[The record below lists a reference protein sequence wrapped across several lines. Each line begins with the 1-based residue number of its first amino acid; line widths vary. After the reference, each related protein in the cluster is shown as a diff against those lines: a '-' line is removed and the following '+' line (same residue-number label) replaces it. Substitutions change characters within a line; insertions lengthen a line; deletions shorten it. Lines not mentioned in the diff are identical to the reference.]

1 MIFRPQCVDCDQ
13 LEDNEHILRNEEI
26 VSSVDKAKSENKP
39 ELPACTDLL
48 VTDNTGSIMDN
59 ILSAGVLHDSGYV
72 TSDSEDNNII
82 NTEDSYQIVNYFHN
96 IKTERIASR
105 FVF

>member
-26 VSSVDKAKSENKP
+26 VSSVDKEKSENKP
-39 ELPACTDLL
+39 ELPAYTDLL
-48 VTDNTGSIMDN
+48 VTDNNGSIMDN
-59 ILSAGVLHDSGYV
+59 ILSVDSGYV
-72 TSDSEDNNII
+72 SSDSEDNIII
-82 NTEDSYQIVNYFHN
+82 NTEDSSQIVNDIDK
-96 IKTERIASR
+96 IKPERIASR

>member
-26 VSSVDKAKSENKP
+26 VSSVDKEKSENQS

-48 VTDNTGSIMDN
+48 VTDTNGSIMDN
-59 ILSAGVLHDSGYV
+59 ILSDSGYV
-72 TSDSEDNNII
+72 SINTEDNNILNTKDSSQMI
-82 NTEDSYQIVNYFHN
+82 NNLDIIRQG
-96 IKTERIASR
+96 RIASR